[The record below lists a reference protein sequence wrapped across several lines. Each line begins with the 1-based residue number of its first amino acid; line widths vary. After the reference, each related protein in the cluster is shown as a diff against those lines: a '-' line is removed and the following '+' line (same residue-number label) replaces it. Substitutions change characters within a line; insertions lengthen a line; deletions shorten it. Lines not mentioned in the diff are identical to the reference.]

1 MGNEMAG
8 SSRRYRGRCRTPI
21 YARVSTNGKT
31 REVPLSSVMPPAT
44 AAAMEQWCLLA
55 GGKFSRMISE
65 GGYDLSPDFLPRL
78 LKEQI
83 DNMRGIARKNN
94 LPLLAI
100 LEIGTA
106 ALDLLGKS
114 PDDIDDDVY
123 RRFDAIR
130 DQHLITNTELGD
142 ILYDLVSVF
151 K

>member
-65 GGYDLSPDFLPRL
+65 AGMIFLP
-78 LKEQI
+78 I
-83 DNMRGIARKNN
+83 FCPGYSKNRS
-94 LPLLAI
+94 I
-100 LEIGTA
+100 I
-106 ALDLLGKS
+106 
-114 PDDIDDDVY
+114 
-123 RRFDAIR
+123 
-130 DQHLITNTELGD
+130 
-142 ILYDLVSVF
+142 
-151 K
+151 

>member
-1 MGNEMAG
+1 MPNPNLRSGEHQRKDERSAAKQCHAACNSCSDGAMVPVG
-8 SSRRYRGRCRTPI
+8 GRQIQPHDL
-21 YARVSTNGKT
+21 G
-31 REVPLSSVMPPAT
+31 
-44 AAAMEQWCLLA
+44 
-55 GGKFSRMISE
+55 